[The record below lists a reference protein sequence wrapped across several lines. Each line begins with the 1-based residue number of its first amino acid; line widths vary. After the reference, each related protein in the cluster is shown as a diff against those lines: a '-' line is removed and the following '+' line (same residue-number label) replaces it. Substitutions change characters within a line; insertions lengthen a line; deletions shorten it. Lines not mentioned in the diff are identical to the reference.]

1 MGVKDKAVRNWA
13 ANKWGA
19 SWLSQEWNR
28 PGGKFWMI
36 AMVVV
41 AVSALVAIFWL
52 LSPQGSN
59 PSSGATT
66 VSAKESES
74 TPAKTSTCSPEF
86 TQVELNRSNYEVDPR
101 YEKEVR
107 PILMDNNL
115 NPKEKATKIKQVEL
129 KLAGTNAETLAA
141 WVISSPVL
149 DYDSKSL
156 NWRQL
161 VEGGKIVNGGC
172 LSEKGKQVW
181 SEFKGSIS
189 ASLTAG
195 PGQSNGTETNSGIEN
210 STYVQAE
217 VSGVSVDRTAVVYT
231 FANGSTWKKLV
242 VCGNPLYDKPHP
254 ELPKG
259 KTVNPP
265 PKEEPPVVLEHK
277 RIGEAPQNQ
286 GNLPLTQHPNPL
298 SRQDQH
304 YQAQQPNNP
313 PAVYTAP
320 TKPAPTPPSGAG
332 NPTPVTDPGPG
343 PATSVE
349 PNPTPIDTDPVPP
362 PNW

>member
-36 AMVVV
+36 AMV
-41 AVSALVAIFWL
+41 AIAILSLVAIIWL
-52 LSPQGSN
+52 LSSQGSN

-149 DYDSKSL
+149 DYDNKNL
-156 NWRQL
+156 NWHQL

-231 FANGSTWKKLV
+231 FADGSTWKKLV

-265 PKEEPPVVLEHK
+265 PKEEPPTLEPK
-277 RIGEAPQNQ
+277 RIEEAPQRQ
-286 GNLPLTQHPNPL
+286 GNLPVQQMPNPL
-298 SRQDQH
+298 PRQPEH
-304 YQAQQPNNP
+304 YQPTKPVNP
-313 PAVYTAP
+313 PQTYVPP
-320 TKPAPTPPSGAG
+320 TKPAPAPPSGPSA
-332 NPTPVTDPGPG
+332 PKPAQPAPG
-343 PATSVE
+343 PATPVE
-349 PNPTPIDTDPVPP
+349 PNPTPITEDPEPGP
-362 PNW
+362 GW